1 MTDDATRC
9 ARCDQH
15 GPHLPVQD
23 ALNALH
29 RDLHDMARPLERL
42 MTRILNAITRTL
54 EGERPGRDLVQEDVQ
69 DEEIRYLH
77 EEYETELHE
86 CVYCDRLYEAE
97 RDLDG
102 WFESQYC
109 DECCCYLKGE
119 GRD

>member
-15 GPHLPVQD
+15 GPDLPVQD

-77 EEYETELHE
+77 EEYDTELRE
-86 CVYCDRLYEAE
+86 CFRCDNLFNETARLY
-97 RDLDG
+97 
-102 WFESQYC
+102 SSYC
-109 DECCCYLKGE
+109 DECYEDMGRDE